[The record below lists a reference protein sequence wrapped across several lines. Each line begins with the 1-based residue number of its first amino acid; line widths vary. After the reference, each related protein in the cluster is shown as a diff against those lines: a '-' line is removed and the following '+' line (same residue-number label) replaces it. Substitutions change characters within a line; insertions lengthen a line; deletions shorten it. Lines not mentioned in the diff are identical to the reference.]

1 MNKIF
6 KSNSNKNLENSEQ
19 IINVIDY
26 HEFYDIKK
34 YIDSKINLYEDIL
47 NDKINLLMKNNNIN
61 IYLKIE
67 QSNFIN
73 NNFSNVIEK
82 FMYEEEIEFLN
93 DVFVNLDYFDREK
106 IKNRVFEGYVYIDDF
121 KYNFQFTLEKDIR
134 YTDELEK
141 RKDICI
147 LNNIELTY
155 FPLYIFE
162 HMYRIKLLSISDEI
176 SLNDIKY
183 IKNCIFEY
191 NFEEY
196 SENIF
201 VDKYIY
207 WNIKKTSL
215 ISNSVIKA
223 SENNIYYEYSFNLK
237 NKEKYLVYEE
247 EKNIFGLQLSEEKI
261 YIYSKEANKKIWNF
275 YKILEYLDQ
284 DVEFTNMIELRYFTN
299 IFNVNNIEK
308 LIKSSRF
315 LNNNIEIIDI
325 NNHCDNY
332 LYFKEVDSMKER
344 KYIRVKILK
353 DDNYKFDRL
362 YYLKQVIEEIYKD
375 YVIRVVI

>member
-141 RKDICI
+141 LKDICI

-223 SENNIYYEYSFNLK
+223 TENNIYYEYSFNLK
-237 NKEKYLVYEE
+237 NSEKYLVCEE
-247 EKNIFGLQLSEEKI
+247 EKYIFGLQLSEEKI

-275 YKILEYLDQ
+275 YKILECLNQ

-325 NNHCDNY
+325 NNHYDNY
-332 LYFKEVDSMKER
+332 LSFKEIDSMKER